1 MRKYQ
6 RSDATYLLGF
16 FAVVIG
22 IGSALLSLPVSWS
35 GSGLAAGPLRYIDA
49 LFTATSA
56 VCVTGLA
63 AVDTAE
69 YSRFGQ
75 TVILLLIQVGGLGII
90 SFTSLLLTIPGR
102 RLPLRRLKTIQSFYV
117 EGVEYEP
124 KKIVRSI
131 IFFTFGIEAAGAV
144 ILYFLFAG
152 AGVDDAAFV
161 AVFHSVSAFC
171 NAGFSVF
178 SSSLEGYSGNLPLMA
193 TIAVLVV
200 MGGVG
205 FIVIQDIERR
215 LRGKRR
221 RLSYH
226 TKVVLGMTATLI
238 FSGALAFFLLERGR
252 AYESFPWPVAM
263 ANAFFQSITTRTAG
277 FDTVVQATLSQPS
290 KALTLLLMFIGGS
303 PGSIAGGIKVT
314 TAFVVAAVMLRRPDS
329 HGDITVFKRRLSAR
343 TMNDAVVYFLKA
355 TFLLAVSA
363 GALSLIEGLRGV
375 DFSVLLFE
383 TVSAFGTVGLSLGM
397 TGSLSDAGKLVII
410 ATMFAGRV
418 GLIALA
424 FPALRRYE
432 AEIVYPE
439 GSILLG

>member
-6 RSDATYLLGF
+6 ASDASYLLGF
-16 FAVVIG
+16 FAVVIA
-22 IGSALLSLPVSWS
+22 IGSVLLSLPLSWEGRTAS
-35 GSGLAAGPLRYIDA
+35 PGPLRYIDA
-49 LFTATSA
+49 LFTSTSA

-63 AVDTAE
+63 VVDTAA

-75 TVILLLIQVGGLGII
+75 TVILLLIQIGGLGII

-124 KKIVRSI
+124 VKIVRSI
-131 IFFTFGIEAAGAV
+131 MFFTLGIEAAGAAV
-144 ILYFLFAG
+144 LYFLFSA
-152 AGVDDAAFV
+152 AGVDDAAFA
-161 AVFHSVSAFC
+161 AVFHAVSAFC

-178 SSSLEGYSGNLPLMA
+178 SANLEGYGGNVPVIA
-193 TIAVLVV
+193 TISALIVL
-200 MGGVG
+200 GGLG

-215 LRGKRR
+215 FRGKRK

-226 TKVVLGMTATLI
+226 TKVVLGMTSFLI
-238 FSGALAFFLLERGR
+238 VSGGLAFFLLERGA
-252 AYESFPWPVAM
+252 AYAGFRWPVAV
-263 ANAFFQSITTRTAG
+263 ANAVFQSISPRTAG
-277 FDTVVQATLSQPS
+277 FDTVLQSSLSQPS
-290 KALTLLLMFIGGS
+290 KALTLLLMFIGGA

-314 TAFVVAAVMLRRPDS
+314 TAFVVAAVMMKRPDG

-355 TFLLAVSA
+355 TFLLLVSA

-375 DFSVLLFE
+375 DFSSLLFE
-383 TVSAFGTVGLSLGM
+383 TVSAFATVGLSLGI
-397 TGSLSDAGKLVII
+397 TGSLSDAGKLVLI

-424 FPALRRYE
+424 FPALRRNE
-432 AEIVYPE
+432 AAIVYPE

>member
-16 FAVVIG
+16 FAVIIG
-22 IGSALLSLPVSWS
+22 IGSALLSLPVAWN
-35 GSGLAAGPLRYIDA
+35 GSGIVAPPLRFIDA

-63 AVDTAE
+63 VVDTAE

-178 SSSLEGYSGNLPLMA
+178 SSSLEGYNGNVPLLA

-238 FSGALAFFLLERGR
+238 FLGALAFFLLERGR
-252 AYESFPWPVAM
+252 AYEDFPWPVAI

-355 TFLLAVSA
+355 GALLAVSA